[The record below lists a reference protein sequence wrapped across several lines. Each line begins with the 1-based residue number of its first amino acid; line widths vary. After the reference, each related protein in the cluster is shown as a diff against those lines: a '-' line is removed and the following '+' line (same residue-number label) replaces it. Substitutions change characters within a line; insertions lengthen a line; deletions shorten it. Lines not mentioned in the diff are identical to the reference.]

1 MEREVVLKLI
11 PTGKEHEYI
20 EVSVYYNK
28 GGRNMFTSR
37 VEPRGF
43 WVSVA
48 KIQKN
53 GNWVKRFAWEGR
65 KMFLLE
71 VKRFSQKAM
80 DEAVEIAEGKYRE
93 MVERVYGIEC

>member
-20 EVSVYYNK
+20 EVSVYYEK

-37 VEPRGF
+37 NEPRGF
-43 WVSVA
+43 WLSVSKV
-48 KIQKN
+48 QKEE
-53 GNWVKRFAWEGR
+53 NWTKRFLFEGR

>member
-20 EVSVYYNK
+20 EVSVYYKK

-37 VEPRGF
+37 NEPRGF
-43 WVSVA
+43 WLSVSKV
-48 KIQKN
+48 QK
-53 GNWVKRFAWEGR
+53 GENWTKRFLFEGR
-65 KMFLLE
+65 KMFLME

-80 DEAVEIAEGKYRE
+80 DEAVEIAKGKYSE
-93 MVERVYGIEC
+93 MVKNVYNIEA

>member
-11 PTGKEHEYI
+11 PTGGKNEYI
-20 EVSVYYNK
+20 EVSVYYEK
-28 GGRNMFTSR
+28 GGENMFTSR
-37 VEPRGF
+37 VEPRGL
-43 WVSVA
+43 WVSVS
-48 KIQKN
+48 KVQK
-53 GNWVKRFAWEGR
+53 GDGLTTRLSFEGR

-93 MVERVYGIEC
+93 MVERVYGIEG

>member
-1 MEREVVLKLI
+1 MEREVVLKMI

-20 EVSVYYNK
+20 EVSVYYKK
-28 GGRNMFTSR
+28 GGVNMFTYR
-37 VEPRGF
+37 EEPRGF
-43 WVSVA
+43 WLSVSKV
-48 KIQKN
+48 QKEES
-53 GNWVKRFAWEGR
+53 WTKRFLFEGR

-80 DEAVEIAEGKYRE
+80 DKAVEIAEGKYRE